1 MLTPNGTGAGQPA
14 HKASMEIAVSE
25 RSIENSNKSYLLAR
39 PAWGETMNGKSMVS
53 LLLVSLLSGCG
64 QDQPENHQE
73 KTFGGQLGDSYKGML
88 DEAKQGALD
97 ANEHTQHTERAV
109 REREQ

>member
-1 MLTPNGTGAGQPA
+1 MTPNGTAAGPA

-25 RSIENSNKSYLLAR
+25 RSIENSNKSYL
-39 PAWGETMNGKSMVS
+39 PAWGATMNGKILVS
-53 LLLVSLLSGCG
+53 LVLVALLSGCG
-64 QDQPENHQE
+64 QDQPENHQQ

-88 DEAKQGALD
+88 DEATQGALD

-109 REREQ
+109 RERDQ